1 MKKKYMKPQMQVHQL
16 MKMNLLT
23 GSKGVYGKIGD
34 GVTQKEELKYGG
46 YVESEDDE
54 DNYDPD

>member
-23 GSKGVYGKIGD
+23 GSKKGVYGKID
-34 GVTQKEELKYGG
+34 GVAQKELDYGG
-46 YVESEDDE
+46 YVPEDE
-54 DNYDPD
+54 EEKYDPD

>member
-23 GSKGVYGKIGD
+23 GSKGVYGKID
-34 GVTQKEELKYGG
+34 GVQNDELKYGG
-46 YVESEDDE
+46 YVDEKHEDE
-54 DNYDPD
+54 YDPD

>member
-46 YVESEDDE
+46 YVDEENEDE
-54 DNYDPD
+54 YDPD